1 MVKKKP
7 NRGSPAWLHKEL
19 QRQTFRLI
27 ESELRMYHQT
37 KAQLERLREDI
48 IQSAD
53 YSNDIPRVD
62 GGGSNSDPTASK
74 TVKLMTSAEILE
86 LTRRIGA
93 IESAIEETRARDPH
107 RLELIRLKYW
117 EPGLSDT
124 AIWMRL
130 NVDRDTFYRWRREFV
145 WLVAEKLGWDAGQ
158 RREPKRKRASS
169 C

>member
-7 NRGSPAWLHKEL
+7 NRGSPAWRHKEL
-19 QRQTFRLI
+19 QWQTFRLI

-86 LTRRIGA
+86 LTRRIGRLNFT
-93 IESAIEETRARDPH
+93 IEETRARDPH

-158 RREPKRKRASS
+158 KAGTEKKKG
-169 C
+169 

>member
-1 MVKKKP
+1 
-7 NRGSPAWLHKEL
+7 
-19 QRQTFRLI
+19 
-27 ESELRMYHQT
+27 
-37 KAQLERLREDI
+37 
-48 IQSAD
+48 
-53 YSNDIPRVD
+53 
-62 GGGSNSDPTASK
+62 SK

-86 LTRRIGA
+86 LSRRIGA